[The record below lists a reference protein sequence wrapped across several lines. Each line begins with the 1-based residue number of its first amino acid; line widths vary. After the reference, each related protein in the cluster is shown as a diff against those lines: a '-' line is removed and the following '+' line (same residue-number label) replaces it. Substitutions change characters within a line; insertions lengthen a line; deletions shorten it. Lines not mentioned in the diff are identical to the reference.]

1 MTDPGTSLARSAYY
15 ALNRLLV
22 RAGVRLVR
30 LPDLGS
36 IDNEGHR
43 YDYEM
48 ISVPRYAP
56 WLGDQAFRA
65 IADKVASHTL
75 VDRFRCWELY
85 QLVREVAGVP
95 GDVIEVGVWRGGTGA
110 ILASAASRWKS
121 GARVYLCDTF
131 SGVVK
136 AGARDSM
143 YRGGEHADTSLTLVQ
158 GLVDRLGLTNVEL
171 LQGIFPDETAARVRE
186 GRVALLHID
195 VDVYQS
201 AMDIVRWALPRLPA
215 GGIVV
220 FDDYGFRGCDGVT
233 LLVHELRDTGEWQYV
248 YNLNGHAI
256 LTRRA
261 TGSAGA

>member
-1 MTDPGTSLARSAYY
+1 MSDSGSSLARSAYH
-15 ALNRLLV
+15 ALNRLLA
-22 RAGVRLVR
+22 RAGVRLVK
-30 LPDLGS
+30 LPDLGP
-36 IDNEGHR
+36 IVHDGHR

-48 ISVPRYAP
+48 ISIPRYAP
-56 WLGDQAFRA
+56 WLDDAAFQA
-65 IADKVASHTL
+65 IAGKVAGHTL

-95 GDVIEVGVWRGGTGA
+95 GDIIEVGVWRGGSGA
-110 ILASAASRWKS
+110 ILASAAARWKS

-136 AGARDSM
+136 AGARDSV
-143 YRGGEHADTSLTLVQ
+143 YTGGEHADTSLALVQ

-171 LQGIFPDETAARVRE
+171 LQGIFPEETAARVRDD
-186 GRVALLHID
+186 RVALLHVD

-201 AMDIVRWALPRLPA
+201 ALDVVRWTLPRIPPF
-215 GGIVV
+215 GIVV

-233 LLVHELRDTGEWQYV
+233 RLVHELRDTGDWQYL

-256 LTRRA
+256 LTRRTPGPTEA
-261 TGSAGA
+261 